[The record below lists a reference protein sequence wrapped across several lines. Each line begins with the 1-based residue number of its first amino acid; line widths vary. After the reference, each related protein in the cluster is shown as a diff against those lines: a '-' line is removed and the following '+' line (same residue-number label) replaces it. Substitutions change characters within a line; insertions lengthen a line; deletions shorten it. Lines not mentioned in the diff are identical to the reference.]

1 MAEARQ
7 RPDGLGERDEFAGRH
22 IGPNEGE
29 IATTMLGVLGLS
41 FMAELIDRT
50 VPTSIRTRRPLALPP
65 PLTETEALA
74 RLRELAAANRLAV
87 PLIGMGYHGTT
98 TPPVI
103 LRNLLENP
111 GWYTTYTPYQAEVSQ
126 GRLEALL
133 NYQQTV
139 IDLTGMELANASLL
153 DEATA
158 AAEAVTMAPP
168 SGCPW
173 PAGPAAARPTPS
185 SSTRFATRRRS
196 PSSAPGPAT
205 SAFTSSSATRSP
217 SWRATT
223 CSGRCSS
230 TRRPTARCATCA
242 PPSRP
247 SRLRAGWR
255 RWRPT
260 SWRSA
265 S

>member
-1 MAEARQ
+1 
-7 RPDGLGERDEFAGRH
+7 
-22 IGPNEGE
+22 
-29 IATTMLGVLGLS
+29 
-41 FMAELIDRT
+41 MAELIDRT
-50 VPTSIRTRRPLALPP
+50 VPGRHPHAPALALPP
-65 PLTETEALA
+65 ALTETEALA

-87 PLIGMGYHGTT
+87 PLIGMGYHGTI

-111 GWYTTYTPYQAEVSQ
+111 GWYTAYTPYQAEVSQ

-158 AAEAVTMAPP
+158 AAEAVTMARRVSRSKADTFFVDAAVPP
-168 SGCPW
+168 ADHRRRPHPGRP
-173 PAGPAAARPTPS
+173 PRHPPRRRRPAA
-185 SSTRFATRRRS
+185 
-196 PSSAPGPAT
+196 
-205 SAFTSSSATRSP
+205 P

-223 CSGRCSS
+223 CSAPCSS
-230 TRRPTARCATCA
+230 TRRPTARCATSA
-242 PPSRP
+242 RPSRP
-247 SRLRAGWR
+247 SRPRAGSPP
-255 RWRPT
+255 WRPT